1 MTHIS
6 VLFIYITNFLYKET
20 CIQQTELA

>member
-6 VLFIYITNFLYKET
+6 VLFIYITKFFVQGNQHT
-20 CIQQTELA
+20 TNS